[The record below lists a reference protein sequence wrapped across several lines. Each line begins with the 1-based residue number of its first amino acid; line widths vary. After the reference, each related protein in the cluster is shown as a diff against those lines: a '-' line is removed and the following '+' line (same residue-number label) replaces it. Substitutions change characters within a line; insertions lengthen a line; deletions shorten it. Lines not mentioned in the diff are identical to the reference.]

1 LRSGSW
7 GVSVVF
13 DIASATPGPVLN
25 MAIPPTVFGS
35 LKSEAAATDLDDDG
49 DLDVVMTV
57 YGSPPAPS
65 GTPPPPNVVRV
76 L

>member
-1 LRSGSW
+1 LRRGGW
-7 GVSVVF
+7 GVGGVF
-13 DIASATPGPVLN
+13 DIASAMPGPVLG
-25 MAIPPTVFGS
+25 MAIPQTVFGS
-35 LKSEAAATDLDDDG
+35 LKSEAAASDLDNDG

-57 YGSPPAPS
+57 YGSPPGPS